1 MAPYKLLIFDWD
13 GTLVDSTAQIVTAV
27 HQATKTLGLPEHSS
41 QYIRLGIGLN
51 FEQQMHRLW
60 PTTKLSVQEVRA
72 VFTEHYQAIAS
83 NRTVFVDDAKTML
96 AHFKTQGYTLAIA
109 TGKSKSGLESV
120 LAHEGLED
128 TFAMWCC
135 GDQYPSK
142 PDPAMLNTILESLL
156 IESEHALMVG
166 DSVYDMGAAK
176 EAKVDA
182 FAVLTGVNTEEELL
196 RYNPVACEPSIAA
209 LPAFLASSSR

>member
-13 GTLVDSTAQIVTAV
+13 GTLVDSTAQIVSAV
-27 HQATKTLGLPEHSS
+27 HHTTQALGLPEHKS

-72 VFTEHYQAIAS
+72 VFTEHYQAIA
-83 NRTVFVDDAKTML
+83 NNQTVFVDDAKAML
-96 AHFKTQGYTLAIA
+96 ANLKAEGYTLAIA
-109 TGKSKSGLESV
+109 TGKSQSGLQSV

-142 PDPAMLNTILESLL
+142 PDPAMLHAILEELL
-156 IESEHALMVG
+156 IAPQNALMIG

-176 EAKVDA
+176 DAKVDA

-196 RYNPVACEPSIAA
+196 CYNPVACEASIAA
-209 LPAFLASSSR
+209 LPAFLAASSR